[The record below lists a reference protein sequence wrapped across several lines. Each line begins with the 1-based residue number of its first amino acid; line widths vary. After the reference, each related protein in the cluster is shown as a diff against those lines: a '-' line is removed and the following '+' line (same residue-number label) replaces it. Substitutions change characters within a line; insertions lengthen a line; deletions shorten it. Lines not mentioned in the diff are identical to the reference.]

1 MAFEFKSLE
10 EKQYL
15 SDMTKEVNRIGNY
28 LKDEMGKE
36 SIETINQPDFKDILK
51 HINKTGNYY
60 VTTSL
65 NQPKGESW
73 NGYVFFEKRNDNY
86 YKIYFNPFN
95 NENIYLRTYNNG
107 TLTDWQ
113 RFILDEETNK
123 WQKYQITN
131 EQGQYS
137 TQEGVDIKDINS
149 SKTVYVKDLIDP
161 PKPELNEGW
170 LDTKVHED
178 GDTAITTFNPINS
191 TTTYTKM
198 QKKSREQQNPNLLR
212 DSLFNNQVQYYQQ
225 ETKDKEWSSQ
235 SQNNSY
241 GINFYTGVKYEGQ
254 NTISIK
260 ESDNITHSLVRS
272 NYLEVGKD
280 VEPGDKVT
288 FSTYV
293 MIENINTEND
303 NWVYIQICKYDDIS
317 SGSNIQVGSSITING
332 KDAVEVVKPNE
343 WVRVTNTQTV
353 PSDAKYIT
361 ANIRA
366 NLSRSDKTYDWKA
379 YFALPKLEKGDK
391 ATPFITHEDDK
402 FQFDEIYTNWLEN
415 PDEQSV
421 LNNYVSDINN
431 DNYFKYTFWRDEVG
445 DMTLQDLFETLPQGY
460 HTFYAQK
467 GIKGVPKDK
476 SIRGVVQIDNDEGDI
491 TKERKFISAQFTDYD
506 ALSYNLYYDSNRF
519 SSAESQSGWSPL
531 RQTEQATY
539 LWDGEFDLGSEGS
552 TITLEDDYRNYEYLD
567 ILFLTAA
574 AGHEKTV
581 RIRTNG
587 SNFYI
592 RDFNLYNDSTSPN
605 LDVFEGYFT
614 IPNDDPKKP
623 VAKMMKVIYAKDNK
637 VGRFNE
643 TGSGIIK
650 RITGINT
657 I

>member
-1 MAFEFKSLE
+1 MAFNYNKLE

-15 SDMTKEVNRIGNY
+15 ADMTKEVNKIGKY
-28 LKDEMGKE
+28 LENDVNKE
-36 SIETINQPDFKDILK
+36 YVEAISSPDFNNILEYIKD
-51 HINKTGNYY
+51 TGIYY
-60 VTTSL
+60 VTTSK
-65 NQPKGESW
+65 NQPKGENW
-73 NGYVFFEKRNDNY
+73 NGYVFFEKRNNNY

-95 NENIYLRTYNNG
+95 NENLYLRTFNNG

-113 RFILDEETNK
+113 RFIRNEETNT
-123 WQKYQITN
+123 WQKYKFTN
-131 EQGQYS
+131 SQGQYN
-137 TQEGVDIKDINS
+137 TQEDVDIRELNN
-149 SKTVYVKDLIDP
+149 SKTVYVKNLVDP
-161 PKPELNEGW
+161 PKTELNEGW

-212 DSLFNNQVQYYQQ
+212 DSLFEKAQHYFPN
-225 ETKDKEWSSQ
+225 WSSRNDDIFTWDTISSGDVKI
-235 SQNNSY
+235 SQEKILQGKKSIKITNKGNGNYPIARSRPLEIGKDVNEGDILTFSSY
-241 GINFYTGVKYEGQ
+241 LYVPDTSKMGDNLFYIQINKYEGRPEDINKSIQ
-254 NTISIK
+254 TKNISK
-260 ESDNITHSLVRS
+260 EDIEEGKWNR
-272 NYLEVGKD
+272 LEVTATVPKND
-280 VEPGDKVT
+280 ESK
-288 FSTYV
+288 YIACA
-293 MIENINTEND
+293 MRINTT
-303 NWVYIQICKYDDIS
+303 K
-317 SGSNIQVGSSITING
+317 SGTDTGMVGYYS
-332 KDAVEVVKPNE
+332 
-343 WVRVTNTQTV
+343 
-353 PSDAKYIT
+353 
-361 ANIRA
+361 
-366 NLSRSDKTYDWKA
+366 
-379 YFALPKLEKGDK
+379 LPKLEKGDK

-402 FQFDEIYTNWLEN
+402 VQFDEIYTNWLEN
-415 PDEQSV
+415 PDEQTV

-431 DNYFKYTFWRDEVG
+431 DNYFKYSFWRDKVG

-531 RQTEQATY
+531 RQAEQATY

-567 ILFLTAA
+567 ILFLTTA

-623 VAKMMKVIYAKDNK
+623 VAKMMKVLYAKDNK
-637 VGRFNE
+637 VGKFNE
-643 TGSGIIK
+643 TGSGIVK